1 MCDYGT
7 RYPDA
12 FPLKSTTSRDVVEAL
27 IEMFSRTGIP
37 DEILTD
43 RGSNFNNELMNE
55 FYLLLGIKSIQ
66 TSAYHPQTDG
76 MVEKFNGTLKAGI
89 RKYITENKGPWHKA
103 LPFILFAYR
112 ETPHTTTGLSP
123 FELTFGRCLKGPLD
137 VLQKEW
143 TGSSSKSTDIVSYL
157 TDTYERLEKASA
169 AATHMETAAKESM
182 KTYYDKGTR
191 CQLFQVGDLVLILKP
206 STKVKLHAQWQ
217 GPYTIVTRLSDT
229 TYTVRKLNSNG
240 KTRTYHTNFLKRWES
255 PSAVCMLAITPEE
268 MEDLPSWEM
277 HPEEGE
283 VSVGPEISQTQ
294 RQQLRSLLD
303 DYQDVFSN
311 TVGATQCAEISI
323 ETGDAKP
330 VCSPPYRV
338 AHAQLP
344 ATYTEVQNM
353 LDAGI
358 ISPSTS
364 AWASPLFMVKKKDGT
379 LRPVVDYRKLNKVTK
394 PDPSPCHVSMT

>member
-1 MCDYGT
+1 
-7 RYPDA
+7 
-12 FPLKSTTSRDVVEAL
+12 
-27 IEMFSRTGIP
+27 
-37 DEILTD
+37 
-43 RGSNFNNELMNE
+43 
-55 FYLLLGIKSIQ
+55 
-66 TSAYHPQTDG
+66 
-76 MVEKFNGTLKAGI
+76 
-89 RKYITENKGPWHKA
+89 
-103 LPFILFAYR
+103 
-112 ETPHTTTGLSP
+112 
-123 FELTFGRCLKGPLD
+123 
-137 VLQKEW
+137 
-143 TGSSSKSTDIVSYL
+143 
-157 TDTYERLEKASA
+157 
-169 AATHMETAAKESM
+169 
-182 KTYYDKGTR
+182 
-191 CQLFQVGDLVLILKP
+191 
-206 STKVKLHAQWQ
+206 
-217 GPYTIVTRLSDT
+217 
-229 TYTVRKLNSNG
+229 
-240 KTRTYHTNFLKRWES
+240 
-255 PSAVCMLAITPEE
+255 
-268 MEDLPSWEM
+268 M

-379 LRPVVDYRKLNKVTK
+379 LRPVVDYRKLHKVTK
-394 PDPSPCHVSMT
+394 SDPFPMPRIDDLIDGLSSARYISTLDLTKGYWQVPVEEKSRAKTAFVAPMGKYEFNVMPFGLKGASNA